1 MTVGGKIQIIAL
13 SKRLVQHPDWYT
25 LLDTIY
31 RDPRLTINARIVVV
45 DGPLHEI
52 FHLNPPDKPRLPI
65 HLTQLLDTANRRNL
79 TVKTSALE
87 LQRMMNDKGTTPVV
101 TEFKKVILRFGKK
114 GELTIVSKIPDHLNK
129 NRWLKPLLSY
139 FVKYVDKEVK
149 TSYQDNQFHF
159 DVELKMEISI
169 SERYSSFDVATH
181 KKELEQVLEKDLSQ
195 RYQKLIAT
203 FQKHQVDPV
212 GFGVYAR
219 AYQYKEW
226 KKVEED
232 WPKAFAHAKVRIKPI
247 VSIKGFG
254 VIE

>member
-1 MTVGGKIQIIAL
+1 
-13 SKRLVQHPDWYT
+13 
-25 LLDTIY
+25 
-31 RDPRLTINARIVVV
+31 
-45 DGPLHEI
+45 
-52 FHLNPPDKPRLPI
+52 
-65 HLTQLLDTANRRNL
+65 
-79 TVKTSALE
+79 
-87 LQRMMNDKGTTPVV
+87 
-101 TEFKKVILRFGKK
+101 
-114 GELTIVSKIPDHLNK
+114 
-129 NRWLKPLLSY
+129 
-139 FVKYVDKEVK
+139 
-149 TSYQDNQFHF
+149 
-159 DVELKMEISI
+159 MEISI